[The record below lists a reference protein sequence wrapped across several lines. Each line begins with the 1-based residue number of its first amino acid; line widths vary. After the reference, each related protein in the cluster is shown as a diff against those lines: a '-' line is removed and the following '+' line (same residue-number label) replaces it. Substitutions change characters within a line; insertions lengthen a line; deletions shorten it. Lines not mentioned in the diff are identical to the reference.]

1 MTAGKPYM
9 EFFRAVKSGD
19 VTRVVELIDNDDDKT
34 INNVENEEGKTGF
47 QIALEMENYGKIF
60 QIIQLNR

>member
-1 MTAGKPYM
+1 M